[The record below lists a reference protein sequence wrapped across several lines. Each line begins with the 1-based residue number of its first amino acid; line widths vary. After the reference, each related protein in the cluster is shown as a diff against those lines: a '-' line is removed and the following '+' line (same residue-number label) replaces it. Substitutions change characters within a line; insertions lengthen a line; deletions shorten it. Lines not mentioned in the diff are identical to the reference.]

1 MLAGVGGGA
10 FYTILGNLVL
20 EYFGENS
27 QTQNHAVLYSAK
39 AVGALVG
46 VGVAVLLI
54 DAVGYEQLFVAAGVV
69 GLVTAV
75 IVRFLKQPGRP
86 TLVS

>member
-1 MLAGVGGGA
+1 M
-10 FYTILGNLVL
+10 
-20 EYFGENS
+20 
-27 QTQNHAVLYSAK
+27 
-39 AVGALVG
+39 
-46 VGVAVLLI
+46 LLI
-54 DAVGYEQLFVAAGVV
+54 DAVGYEQMFVAAGLV